1 MLGSCRIKDT
11 RHGNYGSDGQQNQSD
26 QSVFGDD
33 TGIRTHRPYG
43 VCIHASRESHRST
56 SIHAQAIQQSFR
68 MLRADPERVP
78 AHLPADG
85 RPVPARRPC
94 DVGLAPALVPHQHD
108 LLALRQ
114 CRMCVPA
121 HASSD
126 VWLSVASTIVSVT
139 HGPLP
144 FPAVALEMKIHVS
157 KWRSYSD
164 TLRDSTPIPSCSNF
178 KRF

>member
-1 MLGSCRIKDT
+1 MVDT
-11 RHGNYGSDGQQNQSD
+11 
-26 QSVFGDD
+26 D
-33 TGIRTHRPYG
+33 TDRSG
-43 VCIHASRESHRST
+43 RST
-56 SIHAQAIQQSFR
+56 PILPEICSGDQRSRTLSRGEPRVVEDPGTHAGEPARLVGALRGRCPVAAS
-68 MLRADPERVP
+68 RADPERVP